1 MPNSDSRL
9 WLIDAGYL
17 FNAMRTIGGGYQVDY
32 MKLRTY
38 LEQDGPIWRAYYLNS
53 TQTTPSAGVDR
64 FHAWLQ
70 SAPPNGPKIITKLY
84 SLKETSVD
92 QVYCEACQ
100 QKVDVSCP
108 HGDGGHRL
116 VSQQQKGV
124 DVGLATLALTH
135 VPRYDTLL
143 LSSGDRDLLDV
154 VEYLS
159 EQGKRIELVVCRA
172 GVSTE
177 LQSRADRIYW
187 IDEFAAE
194 VRRV

>member
-1 MPNSDSRL
+1 MTSVNSRL
-9 WLIDAGYL
+9 WLIDAGYV
-17 FNAMRTIGGGYQVDY
+17 FNAMRSIGGGYQLDY

-53 TQTTPSAGVDR
+53 TQATPSEGLDR

-70 SAPPNGPKIITKLY
+70 SAPPSGPKIITKLY
-84 SLKETSVD
+84 TLRDTAVD
-92 QVYCEACQ
+92 QVYCDQCQ
-100 QKVDVSCP
+100 QKVSVSCP
-108 HGDGGHRL
+108 HGDGEHRL

-135 VPRYDTLL
+135 APRYDALM

-159 EQGKRIELVVCRA
+159 EHGKRIELVVFRA

-187 IDEFAAE
+187 VDDFAEE
-194 VRRV
+194 VRRG

>member
-1 MPNSDSRL
+1 MQNPLSRL

-17 FNAMRTIGGGYQVDY
+17 FNATRSVGADYQIDY
-32 MKLRTY
+32 MKLRGY
-38 LEQDGPIWRAYYLNS
+38 LEQDGPVWRAYYLNS
-53 TQTTPSAGVDR
+53 TQATTSAGLDR

-70 SAPPNGPKIITKLY
+70 SAPPSGPKIITKLY

-100 QKVDVSCP
+100 QKVNVSCP
-108 HGDGGHRL
+108 HGNGGHRL

-135 VPRYDTLL
+135 VSRYDTLL
-143 LSSGDRDLLDV
+143 LSSGDRDLLDA

-159 EQGKRIELVVCRA
+159 EHGKRIELVVFRT

-187 IDEFAAE
+187 IDEFADE
-194 VRRV
+194 VRRT

>member
-1 MPNSDSRL
+1 MPNHTRL

-17 FNAMRTIGGGYQVDY
+17 FNAMRSYEHGYQLDY
-32 MKLRTY
+32 MKLRQH
-38 LEQDGPIWRAYYLNS
+38 LAEDGDIWRAYYLNS
-53 TQTTPSAGVDR
+53 TQATPSEGMER

-84 SLKETSVD
+84 SLKEATVD
-92 QVYCEACQ
+92 QVYCEQCQ
-100 QKVDVSCP
+100 QKVEVRCP
-108 HGDGGHRL
+108 HGNGGHRL
-116 VSQQQKGV
+116 VAQQQKGV

-135 VPRYDTLL
+135 APRYETLL
-143 LSSGDRDLLDV
+143 LSSGDRDLLDL

-159 EQGKRIELVVCRA
+159 EQGKRIELVVFRA

-187 IDEFAAE
+187 IDEFAE
-194 VRRV
+194 TVRRG